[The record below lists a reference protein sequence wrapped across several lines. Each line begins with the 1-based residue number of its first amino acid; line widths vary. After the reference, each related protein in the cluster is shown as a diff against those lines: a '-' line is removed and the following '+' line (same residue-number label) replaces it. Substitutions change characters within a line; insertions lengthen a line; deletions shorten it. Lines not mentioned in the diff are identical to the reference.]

1 VLDETIAQTP
11 SYSTPGMSDEVNR
24 DLPVES
30 NDMRKEAEKEEGDA
44 ENREE
49 TSPELIAD
57 LAELLE
63 PTTRLDVRRQAL
75 QIVLGLSFPLD
86 GSAERVF
93 CRKEFLLGKA
103 ICRLLTATASDRLGC
118 LTGICNFASMS
129 KEVVNYVLHNQ
140 PEVIKIAYNEAFAG
154 TECSEYAARLIANC
168 TRIFPGET
176 HLRLLA
182 VDPKCVE
189 KLIDRMT
196 ITSGHGPSNTLG
208 YSLVNLA
215 TVSRV
220 RKELTKRREEE
231 GGKSMLHKLYPALL
245 QSEDG
250 EKRRIAADV
259 CRNCTF
265 DDALHADLLDDSD
278 DFLVALLSVI
288 ADANDT
294 LDQEETDK
302 LPARLQYFEGHRS
315 NDDVL
320 RKKVV
325 DSLYQCCATR
335 HGRERL
341 RDRGVYVLAREF
353 DRAMAAEREGGG
365 CGPSAPKALKDFT
378 SERSDPEA
386 VEANLHNLIGVLIR
400 YESEMCVDP
409 ELASI
414 RELE

>member
-1 VLDETIAQTP
+1 RMD
-11 SYSTPGMSDEVNR
+11 DEVRR

-30 NDMRKEAEKEEGDA
+30 SHMRREAEREEGDA

-49 TSPELIAD
+49 MAPEVIAD
-57 LAELLE
+57 LVQFLD

-86 GSAERVF
+86 GSAERAF
-93 CRKEFLLGKA
+93 CSQDFMIGKA
-103 ICRLLTATASDRLGC
+103 ICRLCIATASDRLGC

-129 KEVVNYVLHNQ
+129 KEVVNYILHHQ
-140 PEVIKIAYNEAFAG
+140 TEVIKIAYTEAFAA
-154 TECSEYAARLIANC
+154 TECSEYAARLLANC
-168 TRIFPGET
+168 TRVFPGET

-189 KLIDRMT
+189 KLVERMT
-196 ITSGHGPSNTLG
+196 ESAEGSPSNTLG

-220 RKELTKRREEE
+220 RRELTKRRDDH
-231 GGKSMLHKLYPALL
+231 GGKSMLHKLYPALM
-245 QSEDG
+245 QSENG
-250 EKRRIAADV
+250 ERRRIAADV

-288 ADANDT
+288 ADANDN

-315 NDDVL
+315 TDDVL

-341 RDRGVYVLAREF
+341 RAAGVYALAREF
-353 DRAMAAEREGGG
+353 DRAIGAEREGGAS
-365 CGPSAPKALKDFT
+365 GPSAPKALKDFT

-400 YESEMCVDP
+400 YESEMCVAP
-409 ELASI
+409 ELESI

>member
-1 VLDETIAQTP
+1 RMAEEIR
-11 SYSTPGMSDEVNR
+11 R

-30 NDMRKEAEKEEGDA
+30 ADMRREAEREEGEA

-49 TSPELIAD
+49 MAPEVLAD
-57 LAELLE
+57 LVQFLE

-86 GSAERVF
+86 GSAERAF
-93 CRKEFLLGKA
+93 CSQDFLVGKA
-103 ICRLLTATASDRLGC
+103 LCRLCTATAADRLGC

-129 KEVVNYVLHNQ
+129 REVVNYILHNQ
-140 PEVIKIAYNEAFAG
+140 PEVIKIAYNEAFAA
-154 TECSEYAARLIANC
+154 TECSEYAARLLANC
-168 TRIFPGET
+168 TRQLPGET

-189 KLIDRMT
+189 KLVERMT
-196 ITSGHGPSNTLG
+196 VSMEGSPSNTLG

-220 RKELTKRREEE
+220 RKELTKRKEED
-231 GGKSMLHKLYPALL
+231 GGKSMLHKLYPALM
-245 QSEDG
+245 QAEN
-250 EKRRIAADV
+250 EERRRIAADV

-288 ADANDT
+288 ADANDS

-302 LPARLQYFEGHRS
+302 LPARLQYFEGARS
-315 NDDVL
+315 SDVVL

-325 DSLYQCCATR
+325 DALYQCCATR

-341 RDRGVYVLAREF
+341 RACGVYALAREF
-353 DRAMAAEREGGG
+353 DKAIGKERDGAAD
-365 CGPSAPKALKDFT
+365 GPSAPKALKDIT

-400 YESEMCVDP
+400 YESEMCVEP
-409 ELASI
+409 ELETI
-414 RELE
+414 RHLE